1 MSDSAF
7 KKIIIV
13 GAGPAGS
20 SLAHLL
26 SERGIPTTLVE
37 RQGDFS
43 REFRG
48 EGLMPSGFEALCQ
61 MGLEDQVRELPQV
74 KIRGMEI
81 YQKGK
86 FLFRLEPDL
95 FRQDP
100 GTNWISQP
108 ALLEMIISK
117 CERKPGFNFFRG
129 WRCVGLVERGGRVRG
144 IKVAQGSE
152 IREIEGDIIIG
163 ADGRA
168 SILRKLINPKRHIYK
183 QIIDVVWFKVPCPE
197 FIKNG
202 IGLATLSPGNAVLS
216 FPVYDNQLQVGWLIK
231 KGHFGAIKRQGKEAL
246 FQNLI
251 SSLPD
256 HFADYLEKNYE
267 KISDYFVLDVAC
279 SRLPTWHHRGVLRIG
294 DASHTKSPV
303 AAQGINLALRDSI
316 VVANELIPVIRGGR
330 AAEESIDEAFKRI
343 QHKRMKEV
351 RRIQKLQQA
360 PPKILFQQ
368 NILARL
374 LVRNL
379 PWLSRRALVQRAVT
393 RIADTFIFGYSDV
406 TLKI

>member
-1 MSDSAF
+1 MSDSVL

-20 SLAHLL
+20 SLAYLL

-37 RQGDFS
+37 RQKDFS

-86 FLFRLEPDL
+86 FLFHLEPDL
-95 FRQDP
+95 LRQDP
-100 GTNWISQP
+100 GANWISQP
-108 ALLEMIISK
+108 ALLEMLIGK
-117 CERKPGFNFFRG
+117 CQGKPGFNFLRG
-129 WRCVGLVERGGRVRG
+129 WRCAGLIEKDGRVRG
-144 IKVAQGSE
+144 IKVVQGSE
-152 IREIEGDIIIG
+152 TRKIEGDIVIG

-168 SILRKLINPKRHIYK
+168 SILRKLLNPKIYVYK

-202 IGLATLSPGNAVLS
+202 IGLASLSPGNAILS

-246 FQNLI
+246 LENLI

-279 SRLPTWHHRGVLRIG
+279 SRLQAWHHRGVLMIG
-294 DASHTKSPV
+294 DASHTMSPV

-316 VVANELIPVIRGGR
+316 VVANELIPSIKDSR
-330 AAEESIDEAFKRI
+330 ANEKSIDEAFKKI
-343 QHKRMKEV
+343 QRERMKEV

-368 NILARL
+368 NIFARL
-374 LVRNL
+374 LVRSL
-379 PWLSRRALVQRAVT
+379 PWLSRRTFVQRAVI
-393 RIADTFIFGYSDV
+393 RIANTFIFGYSDV
-406 TLKI
+406 TLKA

>member
-1 MSDSAF
+1 M

-13 GAGPAGS
+13 GAGPAGG

-37 RQGDFS
+37 RQRDFS

-48 EGLMPSGFEALCQ
+48 EGLMPSGFKALCQ
-61 MGLEDQVRELPQV
+61 MGLEDQVKELPQI

-86 FLFRLEPDL
+86 FLVHLEPDL

-100 GTNWISQP
+100 GINWISQP
-108 ALLEMIISK
+108 ALLEMLIGK
-117 CERKPGFNFFRG
+117 CEGRPGFSFLRG
-129 WRCVGLVERGGRVRG
+129 WRCVGLIEKDGRVRG
-144 IKVAQGSE
+144 IKVAQGSK
-152 IREIEGDIIIG
+152 IREIEGDIVIG

-168 SILRKLINPKRHIYK
+168 SILRKLLSPKCRVYK

-202 IGLATLSPGNAVLS
+202 IGLATFSPGHAVLS

-246 FQNLI
+246 FQSLI

-256 HFADYLEKNYE
+256 HFADYLQKNYE

-279 SRLPTWHHRGVLRIG
+279 SRLQTWHHRGVLMIG
-294 DASHTKSPV
+294 DASHTMSPV

-316 VVANELIPVIRGGR
+316 VVANELIPAIRGGW
-330 AAEESIDEAFKRI
+330 ADEESIDEAFKRI
-343 QHKRMKEV
+343 QGERIKEV

-360 PPKILFQQ
+360 PPKLLFQE
-368 NILARL
+368 NILAKL
-374 LVRNL
+374 LINNL
-379 PWLSRRALVQRAVT
+379 PWLSSRTLVRGAFT
-393 RIADTFIFGYSDV
+393 RIANTFFFGYSDV
-406 TLKI
+406 TLKK